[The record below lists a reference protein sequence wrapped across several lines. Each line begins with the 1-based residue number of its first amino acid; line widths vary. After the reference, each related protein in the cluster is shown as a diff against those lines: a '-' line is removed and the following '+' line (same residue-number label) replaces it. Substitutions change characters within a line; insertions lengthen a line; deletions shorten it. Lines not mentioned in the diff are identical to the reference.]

1 MRNFRLAIEYDGT
14 DFHGW
19 QVQPGPRTVQGIL
32 ARALEK
38 QVGEPVKL
46 IGAGRTDAG
55 VHAIGQTAS
64 FTAGTALTADAV
76 ARGTNS
82 LLPSDVCIMDAV
94 EVDLDF
100 DARRSCTGRTYRYT
114 IIDRRSPLRER
125 YAAVI
130 KYKPKLDPMRE
141 AAEALIGERDF
152 TSFAVKNGRDG
163 GPSAICKLT
172 TARWS
177 VENDCIRFEVRADR
191 FLRGMVRALVGTM
204 LEVGRGRFGPERME
218 DILRAKDRTQAGPAA
233 PPQGLCLARTEYFT
247 YDS

>member
-19 QVQPGPRTVQGIL
+19 QVQPGPRTVQGTL

-38 QVGEPVKL
+38 QVGETIKL
-46 IGAGRTDAG
+46 MGAGRTDSG
-55 VHAIGQTAS
+55 VHAVGQTAS
-64 FTAGTALTADAV
+64 FASHTPLTPEAV
-76 ARGTNS
+76 ARGTGS
-82 LLPSDVCIMDAV
+82 LLPPDVCIRDAW

-100 DARRSCTGRTYRYT
+100 DARRSCTGRTYHYT
-114 IIDRRSPLRER
+114 IISRRSPLRER

-130 KYKPKLDPMRE
+130 KYKLKLDPMQE
-141 AAEALIGERDF
+141 AAELIIGEHDF

-163 GPSAICKLT
+163 APSAVCRLT
-172 TARWS
+172 TAQWS
-177 VENDCIRFEVRADR
+177 VEADGIRFEVRANR

-204 LEVGRGRFGPERME
+204 LEVGRGRIAPERME
-218 DILRAKDRTQAGPAA
+218 NILYAKDRAQAGPAA
-233 PPQGLCLARTEYFT
+233 PPQGLCLARTEYSS